1 MKGGAIGGMEQGDDK
16 TLVSGWRI
24 DWGEIGDQEEGL
36 GDNPGERS
44 WFLGQHGG
52 GEKWL
57 YSDLF

>member
-1 MKGGAIGGMEQGDDK
+1 MEQGDDK

-24 DWGEIGDQEEGL
+24 DWGETGDQEEGL

-52 GEKWL
+52 GKKWL